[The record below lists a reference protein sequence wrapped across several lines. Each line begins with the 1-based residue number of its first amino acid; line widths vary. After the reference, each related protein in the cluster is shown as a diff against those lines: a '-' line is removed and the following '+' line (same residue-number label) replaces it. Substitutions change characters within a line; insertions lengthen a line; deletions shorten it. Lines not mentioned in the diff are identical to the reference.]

1 MEYNIKISNLNFE
14 GPFDLLLHLIK
25 KNEMDIYNIKIY
37 EVTNEYMEYIKRM
50 KEIDLEITSEFIV
63 MAATLIEIKSKM
75 LLPKLNEKEE
85 DEVDPR
91 KQLVEK
97 LVEYKK
103 FKAVA
108 GFLKSRIKDT
118 GYLFSKKPEIIDDKS
133 KQANN
138 EDILKNVTMLDLYN
152 LYNEL
157 LNRYRNKLNEN
168 NTLQNHIPMD
178 KFKIEDKM
186 VELSTRLKK
195 GNKYIFKEIISS
207 YKSKIEVVVV
217 FLALLELIRI
227 KNVRVY
233 QEDNFKDIYIERVDT
248 DEEGRY
254 SADGNQGDIQ

>member
-37 EVTNEYMEYIKRM
+37 DVTNEYMEYIKRM

-75 LLPKLNEKEE
+75 LLPKINEKEE
-85 DEVDPR
+85 EEVDPR

-97 LVEYKK
+97 LIEYKK

-108 GFLKSRIKDT
+108 GFLKSRMKDT

-133 KQANN
+133 RQTNN
-138 EDILKNVTMLDLYN
+138 EDLLKNVSMLDLYN

-157 LNRYRNKLNEN
+157 LNRYRSKVNEN
-168 NTLQNHIPMD
+168 NTLEDHIPVD

-186 VELSTRLKK
+186 IELSSRLQK
-195 GNKYIFKEIISS
+195 GNKYIFTEIIKA
-207 YKSKIEVVVV
+207 YESKMEVVVV

-227 KNVRVY
+227 KNIRVF
-233 QEDNFKDIYIERVDT
+233 QEENFKDIYIERVDT

-254 SADGNQGDIQ
+254 SADGN

>member
-1 MEYNIKISNLNFE
+1 VRFTTFYGGGSGMDYNIKISHLNFE

-37 EVTNEYMEYIKRM
+37 EVTNEYMEYIKQM

-63 MAATLIEIKSKM
+63 MAATLIEIKSKL

-85 DEVDPR
+85 DEIDPR

-97 LVEYKK
+97 LIEYKR

-108 GFLKSRIKDT
+108 NFLKSRMKDT
-118 GYLFSKKPEIIDDKS
+118 GYLFSKKPEIIDDRS
-133 KQANN
+133 KKNDN
-138 EDILKNVTMLDLYN
+138 EDILKNVSMLDLYN

-157 LNRYRNKLNEN
+157 LNRYKNKVNEN
-168 NTLQNHIPMD
+168 NTLENHIPVD

-186 VELSTRLKK
+186 VELSSKLQS
-195 GNKYIFKEIISS
+195 GNKYIFAQIIES
-207 YKSKIEVVVV
+207 YQSKMEVVVT

-227 KNVRVY
+227 KNVKVY
-233 QEDNFKDIYIERVDT
+233 QESNFNEIYIERVEAN
-248 DEEGRY
+248 EEG
-254 SADGNQGDIQ
+254 